1 MQAIVTGSSSGIGIA
16 IAKAFAAAGAKVAC
30 VARREKELNAV
41 VDDIKA
47 SGNQAIA
54 IVADVSKRGASKEI
68 VSNVESQLGPIDVLV
83 NNVGITRIGNLE
95 AEDEDLDIWWRIYE
109 VNVRAP
115 VALIRA
121 VLPSMVQ
128 RKSGV
133 VMSVSSSVATLD
145 LPTMSAYSSSKAA
158 ISKFHDSIVPEL
170 EDTGVLSFA
179 VHPGIVESEIGVSEH
194 AINRASMDHPAVQK
208 FIAMITTGDQKRQ
221 TAELSADTMVAL
233 VADERCKVLNGR
245 HINADQNLEPVVV
258 EAEKDGMGR
267 IGKERLYL
275 VNIGSLS
282 L

>member
-41 VDDIKA
+41 VNDIRS

-54 IVADVSKRGASKEI
+54 IVQDVSKRGAAKEI
-68 VSNVESQLGPIDVLV
+68 VSKVESQLGPIDVLV

-95 AEDEDLDIWWRIYE
+95 AEDEDLDIWWRVYE

-115 VALIRA
+115 VSLIRA
-121 VLPSMVQ
+121 VLPNMVQ

-179 VHPGIVESEIGVSEH
+179 VHPGIVDSEIGVSEH
-194 AINRASMDHPAVQK
+194 AINRASMDHPAVQR
-208 FIAMITTGDQKRQ
+208 FIASVTTGDHKKQ

-233 VADERCKVLNGR
+233 AADERCTILSGR
-245 HINADQNLEPVVV
+245 HINADQNLDPVVT

-275 VNIGSLS
+275 VNIGSL
-282 L
+282 